1 MKPILRDAGG
11 FLAIRTANPQMLY
24 VDKTAYLHRLI
35 SSGRSCGCPRASAAT
50 IGGEGESDPGEYVA
64 VNRSCAR

>member
-1 MKPILRDAGG
+1 MKPILRDAGV

-50 IGGEGESDPGEYVA
+50 IEGGSE
-64 VNRSCAR
+64 